1 MKKNELLTL
10 GERLN
15 YAMSQAG
22 MSQGMLAK
30 QAGMAQPTI
39 WRIATGRANGSSK
52 ILDIAKALNVRPEWL
67 VSGEEPMTAD
77 DYSNKPESKKNENHL
92 GDNGSDNASVSEDEV
107 DVVLLKDIE
116 FAGSDDHLMKDGDS
130 GHKVRF
136 SKSTL
141 HRVGANPS
149 GSSVVCFPIRGGSM
163 EPAMPDGTTVAVN
176 LEDKKIVDGKI
187 YAINENGWKRI
198 KLLYRTGPDTVSI
211 RSYNSA
217 EFPAEEKSLQD
228 LEILGRVFWYSVLL

>member
-1 MKKNELLTL
+1 
-10 GERLN
+10 
-15 YAMSQAG
+15 
-22 MSQGMLAK
+22 
-30 QAGMAQPTI
+30 
-39 WRIATGRANGSSK
+39 
-52 ILDIAKALNVRPEWL
+52 
-67 VSGEEPMTAD
+67 
-77 DYSNKPESKKNENHL
+77 
-92 GDNGSDNASVSEDEV
+92 
-107 DVVLLKDIE
+107 
-116 FAGSDDHLMKDGDS
+116 
-130 GHKVRF
+130 
-136 SKSTL
+136 
-141 HRVGANPS
+141 
-149 GSSVVCFPIRGGSM
+149 M